1 MGFNFTQNIPK
12 ATPNKMKTLLV
23 LLFVAA
29 ASALPHG
36 TYYKSWRP
44 AYYHK
49 PVYYRKPVFYYNP
62 HHMMPA
68 AKMPEMAVEEVDVRA
83 EEPAVGDL
91 VDVAVGAGSF
101 QTLVQIV
108 SDLGLVD
115 TLKNAEA
122 LTVFAPND
130 EAFGKI
136 DPEVLNAL
144 TDEQKLAIVARH
156 VVVGKVM
163 AADVAT
169 GPVPTFKEEVIDLVK
184 TDEGGVQVNFNG
196 GTSNVIAADV
206 AASNGVIHAIDKVIL

>member
-1 MGFNFTQNIPK
+1 
-12 ATPNKMKTLLV
+12 MKTLLV
-23 LLFVAA
+23 LLFVACA
-29 ASALPHG
+29 AALPHG

-62 HHMMPA
+62 HHMAMPA
-68 AKMPEMAVEEVDVRA
+68 AKMPAMEEVDVRA
-83 EEPAVGDL
+83 EAPVGDL

-136 DPEVLNAL
+136 DPEVLNSL
-144 TDEQKLAIVARH
+144 TDDQKLAIVARH

-206 AASNGVIHAIDKVIL
+206 AASNGVIHVIDKVIL

>member
-1 MGFNFTQNIPK
+1 
-12 ATPNKMKTLLV
+12 
-23 LLFVAA
+23 
-29 ASALPHG
+29 
-36 TYYKSWRP
+36 
-44 AYYHK
+44 
-49 PVYYRKPVFYYNP
+49 
-62 HHMMPA
+62 MM
-68 AKMPEMAVEEVDVRA
+68 AKMPAMEEVDVRA
-83 EEPAVGDL
+83 EEPLGDL

-156 VVVGKVM
+156 VVVGKVP
-163 AADVAT
+163 AAAVT
-169 GPVPTFKEEVIDLVK
+169 SGPVPTFKEETIDLVK
-184 TDEGGVQVNFNG
+184 TEEGGVQVNYNG

-206 AASNGVIHAIDKVIL
+206 MASNGVIHVIDKVIL